1 MLQGRP
7 FATRIRKT
15 PKRFPLKRKR
25 AFDAAHEQRGFGVHF
40 QDKIQNFPSAFEI
53 LQERVH
59 AREFEVRRRIK

>member
-1 MLQGRP
+1 MLL
-7 FATRIRKT
+7 TSSVVS
-15 PKRFPLKRKR
+15 
-25 AFDAAHEQRGFGVHF
+25 GVHF